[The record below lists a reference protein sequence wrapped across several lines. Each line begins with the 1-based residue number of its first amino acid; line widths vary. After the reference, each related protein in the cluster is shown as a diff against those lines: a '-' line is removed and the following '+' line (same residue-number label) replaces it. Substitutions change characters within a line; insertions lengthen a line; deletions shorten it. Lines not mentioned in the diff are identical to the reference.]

1 MAQASRTDQTRLK
14 MKGKYCKHYP
24 KLLQLGIPIMIGQLG
39 TIVMGFADTLM
50 IGHYGTDE
58 LAAAGFVNNIMG
70 MVLIAGMGF
79 SYGLTPVVGALLGQ
93 GNSHLIGGKLKNGLV
108 ANTLMASALMAVMA
122 VLFLFM
128 DRVGLPT
135 HLIPLMR
142 PYLLVLTLSVLPQ
155 MLFNAFKQFSDGIQ
169 DTKLPMWVLLG
180 GNVMNI
186 IGNWLLIYGVGP
198 CPEMGLLGAGIST
211 LLSRIAMWV
220 TMVLVFRHTRRYSEH
235 RDCYVQ
241 ARVERESLRELSRL
255 GLPVMMQMGM
265 ESASFSLSAFY
276 IGWLGST
283 ELAAHQIVITISQLC
298 FMLFYGMAA
307 AVAIAVS
314 YFRGKD
320 RIADSRNVA
329 FAGLHLTWIMGT
341 VLAIPIFLL
350 RHHLGAWFTHDA
362 EVCMMVSSLVI
373 PLCIYQYSD
382 AMQCV
387 FANALRGMADVK
399 PMVWIA
405 FFAYFIVSLPL
416 GYLFSF
422 PCHWGVTGVW
432 WAFPFGLTTAGVLYV
447 LRFLKSSK

>member
-1 MAQASRTDQTRLK
+1 
-14 MKGKYCKHYP
+14 
-24 KLLQLGIPIMIGQLG
+24 MIGQLG
-39 TIVMGFADTLM
+39 TIIMGFADTLM

-93 GNSHLIGGKLKNGLV
+93 GNCHLIGGKLKNSLV
-108 ANTLMASALMAVMA
+108 ANALMASALMAVMA

-128 DRVGLPT
+128 DSLGLPH
-135 HLIPLMR
+135 HLVPLMR

-155 MLFNAFKQFSDGIQ
+155 MMFNAFKQFADGLQ
-169 DTKLPMWVLLG
+169 DTRLPMWVLLG

-186 IGNWLLIYGVGP
+186 VGNWLLIYGIAP
-198 CPEMGLLGAGIST
+198 LPEMGLLGAGTST
-211 LLSRIAMWV
+211 LLSRVAMWAV
-220 TMVLVFRHTRRYSEH
+220 MLLVFRCSTRYEKH
-235 RDCYVQ
+235 RDCYDQ
-241 ARVERESLRELSRL
+241 SHVERASLRELTHM
-255 GLPVMMQMGM
+255 GLPVMLQMGM

-314 YFRGKD
+314 YFRGKG

-341 VLAIPIFLL
+341 MLAVPIFLF
-350 RHHLGAWFTHDA
+350 RHHLGGLFTDNA
-362 EVCMMVSSLVI
+362 EVSVMVASLII
-373 PLCIYQYSD
+373 PLCVYQYSD

-405 FFAYFIVSLPL
+405 FIAYFLVSLPL
-416 GYLFSF
+416 GYLFGF
-422 PCHWGVTGVW
+422 PCHWGITGVW
-432 WAFPFGLTTAGVLYV
+432 WAFPFGLTTAGVLYM
-447 LRFLKSSK
+447 LRFLHSSKQ

>member
-1 MAQASRTDQTRLK
+1 
-14 MKGKYCKHYP
+14 
-24 KLLQLGIPIMIGQLG
+24 MIGQLG
-39 TIVMGFADTLM
+39 TIIMGFADTLM

-93 GNSHLIGGKLKNGLV
+93 GNCHLIGGKLKNSLV
-108 ANTLMASALMAVMA
+108 ANALMASALMAVMA
-122 VLFLFM
+122 VLFVFM
-128 DRVGLPT
+128 DSLGLP
-135 HLIPLMR
+135 HKLVPLMR

-155 MLFNAFKQFSDGIQ
+155 MMFNAFKQFADGLQ
-169 DTKLPMWVLLG
+169 DTRLPMWVLLG

-186 IGNWLLIYGVGP
+186 VGNWLLIYGIGP
-198 CPEMGLLGAGIST
+198 LPEMGLLGAGIST
-211 LLSRIAMWV
+211 LLSRVAMW
-220 TMVLVFRHTRRYSEH
+220 MVMLLIFRCSKRYAEH
-235 RDCYVQ
+235 RDCYDQ
-241 ARVERESLRELSRL
+241 SHVERASLRELTHM
-255 GLPVMMQMGM
+255 GLPVMLQMGM

-314 YFRGKD
+314 YFRGKG

-341 VLAIPIFLL
+341 MLAVPIFLF
-350 RHHLGAWFTHDA
+350 RHHLGGLFTDNA
-362 EVCMMVSSLVI
+362 EVSVMVASLIV
-373 PLCIYQYSD
+373 PLCVYQYSD

-405 FFAYFIVSLPL
+405 FIAYFLVSLPL
-416 GYLFSF
+416 GYLFGF
-422 PCHWGVTGVW
+422 PCHWGITGVW
-432 WAFPFGLTTAGVLYV
+432 WAFPFGLTTAGVLYM
-447 LRFLKSSK
+447 LRFLHSSRQ

>member
-1 MAQASRTDQTRLK
+1 MAQASRTDQKRLK

-169 DTKLPMWVLLG
+169 DTKLPMWV
-180 GNVMNI
+180 
-186 IGNWLLIYGVGP
+186 
-198 CPEMGLLGAGIST
+198 
-211 LLSRIAMWV
+211 

-235 RDCYVQ
+235 RDCYAQ
-241 ARVERESLRELSRL
+241 ARVERASLRELTHL

-432 WAFPFGLTTAGVLYV
+432 WAFPFGLTTAGVLYM